1 MFIVSE
7 LFSISGKLLI
17 EKYTVTP
24 KVLILLWNQW
34 DGVKAVLIIPSGVL
48 SVYSATKLPL

>member
-34 DGVKAVLIIPSGVL
+34 DGVKAVLIIPLGVL

>member
-1 MFIVSE
+1 MFVVSE

>member
-34 DGVKAVLIIPSGVL
+34 DGVKAVLIIPLGVL
-48 SVYSATKLPL
+48 SVYSASKLPL